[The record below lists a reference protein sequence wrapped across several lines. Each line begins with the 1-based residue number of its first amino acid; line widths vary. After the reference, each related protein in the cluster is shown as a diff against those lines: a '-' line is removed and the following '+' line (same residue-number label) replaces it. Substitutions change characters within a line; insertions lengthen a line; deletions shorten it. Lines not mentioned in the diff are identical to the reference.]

1 MLESTCSWPSG
12 ALHTVGA
19 VRRSSRGMRC
29 RPVALRHARAT
40 ACCAS
45 VRDPFGHHLM
55 VCKARSDRER
65 ALNHPSLSFSTSE
78 QELSATRPMI
88 EILRKLRMRK
98 FRMSKEQL
106 KSLKIRT
113 TQMCG
118 CVSELLW
125 MRALNPCKNTQ
136 FPPHA
141 GCATPF
147 SGGVEKACWLTR
159 RRASPPLRP
168 ASARSAAARP
178 RGVRRAARWQ
188 LATSRAVGER
198 APALSGDA

>member
-45 VRDPFGHHLM
+45 VLDPIGHHLM
-55 VCKARSDRER
+55 ACKARSDRER

-88 EILRKLRMRK
+88 EILRKFRMSK

-118 CVSELLW
+118 CVPELLW
-125 MRALNPCKNTQ
+125 MRALNPRKNTQ
-136 FPPHA
+136 FSPHA
-141 GCATPF
+141 GCATHF
-147 SGGVEKACWLTR
+147 SRRGGEKRT
-159 RRASPPLRP
+159 PTLRQRTP
-168 ASARSAAARP
+168 
-178 RGVRRAARWQ
+178 WF
-188 LATSRAVGER
+188 
-198 APALSGDA
+198 

>member
-55 VCKARSDRER
+55 ACKARSDRER
-65 ALNHPSLSFSTSE
+65 ALNHPSLPFSTSE

-98 FRMSKEQL
+98 LRMSKEQL

-118 CVSELLW
+118 CVPELLW
-125 MRALNPCKNTQ
+125 ARALNPHKNTQ

-141 GCATPF
+141 GCVRHQ
-147 SGGVEKACWLTR
+147 SEGGWKKH
-159 RRASPPLRP
+159 
-168 ASARSAAARP
+168 
-178 RGVRRAARWQ
+178 
-188 LATSRAVGER
+188 VG
-198 APALSGDA
+198 

>member
-55 VCKARSDRER
+55 ACKARSDRER

-98 FRMSKEQL
+98 LRMSKEQL

-118 CVSELLW
+118 CVPELLW
-125 MRALNPCKNTQ
+125 MRALNPRKNTQ

-141 GCATPF
+141 GCSTPF
-147 SGGVEKACWLTR
+147 
-159 RRASPPLRP
+159 
-168 ASARSAAARP
+168 
-178 RGVRRAARWQ
+178 
-188 LATSRAVGER
+188 
-198 APALSGDA
+198 